1 MATSSITKNFFI
13 RGKEQIN
20 TFINLLES
28 EPVPIQPFSAE
39 FVTNS
44 EKVRQ
49 IFNAWENNVNKIKK
63 HDRL

>member
-13 RGKEQIN
+13 RGKEQVS

-28 EPVPIQPFSAE
+28 EPIPTQPSNAE
-39 FVTNS
+39 FVTSS

-49 IFNAWENNVNKIKK
+49 IFDAWENNVNKIKT
-63 HDRL
+63 HDDF

>member
-13 RGKEQIN
+13 RGKEQVS

-28 EPVPIQPFSAE
+28 EPVPTQPSNTE

-49 IFNAWENNVNKIKK
+49 IFDAWENNVNKIKT
-63 HDRL
+63 HGHF